1 MIDTPVAF
9 PVQFLL
15 RSHSPFTRLSSNR
28 LLHTTPLHAA
38 VLRGHAAVVR
48 LLLSA
53 GAAVNAA
60 TAEGRTAAHIAALKW
75 AENGNEER

>member
-1 MIDTPVAF
+1 MTNQSLF
-9 PVQFLL
+9 
-15 RSHSPFTRLSSNR
+15 RSNSFSSTQSTSLCSNR
-28 LLHTTPLHAA
+28 LLHVTPLHAA

-53 GAAVNAA
+53 GASVNAA

-75 AENGNEER
+75 AENGDEER